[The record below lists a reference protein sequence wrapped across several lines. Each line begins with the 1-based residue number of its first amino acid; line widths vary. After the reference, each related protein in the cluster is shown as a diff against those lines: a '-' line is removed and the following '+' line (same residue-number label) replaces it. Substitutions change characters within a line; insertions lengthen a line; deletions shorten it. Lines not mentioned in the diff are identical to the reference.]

1 VANAGRASMQSRTH
15 ANYISGPL
23 RIELTMLLRERLQ
36 AAGCDAGAV
45 RVDPDDADADGQTLL
60 IW

>member
-1 VANAGRASMQSRTH
+1 MQSRTH